1 MCSLV
6 INIHTNGTNLQ
17 YRKSMLTDITIR
29 KHIYQYI
36 TDNKIALE
44 SNCFI
49 IKDKT
54 EFHVYSCAY
63 GQRFPFCKLVTKIL
77 LVIKLKNLHY

>member
-17 YRKSMLTDITIR
+17 YRKSMLIDITIR
-29 KHIYQYI
+29 KHIYQHI

-44 SNCFI
+44 SNCFV

-54 EFHVYSCAY
+54 EFHK
-63 GQRFPFCKLVTKIL
+63 RM
-77 LVIKLKNLHY
+77 